1 MILPMK
7 NGVQLISLL
16 QAPQLINAQ
25 PAQHAVISM
34 MTVDFLL
41 LPLSFRSVFLASFE
55 KLLDQHHTGSC
66 THT

>member
-1 MILPMK
+1 MILPMRMESE
-7 NGVQLISLL
+7 LISLL

-25 PAQHAVISM
+25 PAQLAVLSM

-41 LPLSFRSVFLASFE
+41 LPLSFRSVFLASSW
-55 KLLDQHHTGSC
+55 KLLDQHHTGSR